1 MLALGIILIVLAALV
16 AVFVVLGAPDPTTC
30 GADGSCST
38 FELGGIQV
46 TMDPLWVFLTG
57 AATVLLLVLGLELMR
72 AAARR
77 ARRRRHEKKDRERR
91 AERLE
96 DHEAM
101 HSHDSDRTAA
111 TEQRGTT
118 GDTTVTDRDQPRP

>member
-1 MLALGIILIVLAALV
+1 MLALGVILIVLAALV
-16 AVFVVLGAPDPTTC
+16 AVFVVLGSPDPLTC
-30 GADGSCST
+30 GAEGSCST

-57 AATVLLLVLGLELMR
+57 AGTVLLLVLGLELMR

-77 ARRRRHEKKDRERR
+77 ARRRRQEKKDRERR

-96 DHEAM
+96 SHEAM
-101 HSHDSDRTAA
+101 HSPEEGHTAPSTGRDDA
-111 TEQRGTT
+111 T
-118 GDTTVTDRDQPRP
+118 GDTVTDRDQPRS

>member
-16 AVFVVLGAPDPTTC
+16 AVFVALGAPDPTTC
-30 GADGSCST
+30 GADGTCST

-96 DHEAM
+96 EHEAM
-101 HSHDSDRTAA
+101 HSHDSDRTS
-111 TEQRGTT
+111 TEQHGTT
-118 GDTTVTDRDQPRP
+118 ADTTVTDRDQPRS